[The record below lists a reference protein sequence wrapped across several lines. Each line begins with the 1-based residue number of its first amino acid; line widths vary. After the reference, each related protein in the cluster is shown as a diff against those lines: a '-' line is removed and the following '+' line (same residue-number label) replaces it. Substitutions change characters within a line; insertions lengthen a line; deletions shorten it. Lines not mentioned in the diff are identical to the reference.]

1 MFDRTGKIYIIS
13 SPNTEKVFIGSTT
26 IPMLCQ
32 ILATTNYMARNG
44 YTNSTAQEIASYG
57 GATIKLLEEL
67 EDDDKEKIAE
77 RKNYWIDLYGD
88 KVINKRH
95 MFINEAERKKSLN
108 ARARRY
114 YYDPEKYQKNKEAR
128 LQHYEQNKEKHKE
141 YAISYYHKNKD
152 KINAYARS
160 IREKRTICPL
170 CKGLCYTDLEKHQQS
185 RKCLLKRQGL
195 GLGSPKDMKTL
206 FPTGRVIIK
215 GKGLL
220 RDTSQEI
227 HNTKMSLGGETP
239 TTNQIVSSSSSP
251 RDLEEQ
257 EEVEVS
263 PQPQRSSSC

>member
-1 MFDRTGKIYIIS
+1 MFERTGKIYIIE

-26 IPMLCQ
+26 ISMLCQ

-95 MFINEAERKKSLN
+95 TFINQEERKKSAN
-108 ARARRY
+108 ARAREY
-114 YYDPEKYQKNKEAR
+114 YYNPDKYQKNKEAR
-128 LQHYEQNKEKHKE
+128 LQHYAQNKEKHRQ
-141 YAISYYHKNKD
+141 YALNYYHENKD

-160 IREKRTICPL
+160 IREKRTVCPL
-170 CKGLCYTDLEKHQQS
+170 CKGLCYTDLAKHQQS
-185 RKCLLKRQGL
+185 RKCLFKRQCL
-195 GLGSPKDMKTL
+195 GLGSQNDMKTL
-206 FPTGRVIIK
+206 FPTGRVVIK
-215 GKGLL
+215 GKGML
-220 RDTSQEI
+220 RDSSKEI
-227 HNTKMSLGGETP
+227 HNTKMSLGDETP
-239 TTNQIVSSSSSP
+239 TTNQIVFSSSSP
-251 RDLEEQ
+251 QHLEQ
-257 EEVEVS
+257 EVEQS